1 MSKVK
6 VITLKSIDKLYYK
19 LLEKEKE
26 KEISEIKEIININK
40 NKK

>member
-19 LLEKEKE
+19 LLEKDKD
-26 KEISEIKEIININK
+26 KISEIKEIININK